1 MPFNPQVLTRDIFW
15 AQGTLSAAVTEDF
28 QRELDVWLASSTGSQ
43 ALVVDF
49 SQVEF
54 LDSAILVVL
63 VNAYKKT
70 QLQGKALMLS
80 GVSPE
85 LKIIFELTQLD
96 RVFSIY
102 DTPETA
108 FASRENMPLAA

>member
-1 MPFNPQVLTRDIFW
+1 MPFNPQVLTKEIFR

-28 QRELDVWLASSTGSQ
+28 QREIDVWLAANTGSQ

-49 SQVEF
+49 TQVDF

-63 VNAYKKT
+63 VNAYKKV
-70 QLQGKALMLS
+70 QLQGQVLMLS

-85 LKIIFELTQLD
+85 LKIIFELTQLN
-96 RVFSIY
+96 RVFPIY
-102 DTPETA
+102 DNPETA
-108 FASRENMPLAA
+108 FASLCNLAIAA